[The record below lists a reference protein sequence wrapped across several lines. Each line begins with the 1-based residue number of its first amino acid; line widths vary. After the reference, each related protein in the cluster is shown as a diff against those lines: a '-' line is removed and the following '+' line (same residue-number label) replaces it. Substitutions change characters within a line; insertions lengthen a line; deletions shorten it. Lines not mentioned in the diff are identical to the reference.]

1 MIKEDDKMSGPK
13 SSQYTL
19 TPEQRRILAEQRV
32 IERRK
37 SVASENIKRNNK
49 RLLQI
54 GSMFSTAK
62 QISDELLSRSGN
74 DGGFA
79 DKLLELENAIAP
91 VAPIISR
98 TDNNDVNSLES
109 TSKEVA
115 ASLAKAEKLAT
126 ELSSISAKNEIAL
139 HTSLS
144 ADIDKGF
151 STSFADIQTVSQT
164 TMSESK
170 SKIRSQLIEMKNN
183 QNLPKELVGEIN
195 AALSKIDSIDNE
207 VFLKNYS
214 SVTVSPL
221 LKRCRQYLNEY
232 EACHEEFETLYA
244 EYIALCD
251 LYFYVAQEYPCCN
264 ASIELLKAEIKRIK
278 DTVDADDEQAY
289 ISDCLDE
296 VMEEMGYTVIG
307 SREVTKK
314 NGKHFRNELYTYGE
328 GTTVNVTY
336 SSDGKIAMELGG
348 IDATDR
354 LPNDHET
361 SVLCKSME
369 QFCDDFKEIEKR
381 LLAKGVVLASRIS
394 MLPPSAEYAQII
406 NTTDYNMI
414 EITDKLQAKKKRQNI
429 RKERKKLTL

>member
-1 MIKEDDKMSGPK
+1 MSGPK
-13 SSQYTL
+13 SSRYTL
-19 TPEQRRILAEQRV
+19 TPEQRRILAEQRA

-37 SVASENIKRNNK
+37 SVASENIRRNNK

-54 GSMFSTAK
+54 GSMFSSAK
-62 QISDELLSRSGN
+62 DVSDELMNRCGN

-79 DKLLELENAIAP
+79 SKLLELENVIAP
-91 VAPIISR
+91 IAPIISK
-98 TDNNDVNSLES
+98 TNNDDVNSLES

-115 ASLAKAEKLAT
+115 ASLVKAEKIAS
-126 ELSSISAKNEIAL
+126 ELSAISAKNEMAL
-139 HTSLS
+139 HASLS

-151 STSFADIQTVSQT
+151 STSFADIQTASQT
-164 TMSESK
+164 TISEGK

-183 QNLPKELVGEIN
+183 PNLPKELIDELN
-195 AALSKIDSIDNE
+195 TTLSKIESIENE
-207 VFLKNYS
+207 AFLKNFS

-221 LKRCRQYLNEY
+221 LKRCKQYLNEY
-232 EACHEEFETLYA
+232 EACHEEFEKLYA

-264 ASIELLKAEIKRIK
+264 ASIEVLKAEIKRIK
-278 DTVDADDEQAY
+278 ETVDADDEQAY

-314 NGKHFRNELYTYGE
+314 NGKRFRNELYTYGE
-328 GTTVNVTY
+328 GTAVNVTY

-354 LPNDHET
+354 LPDSHET
-361 SVLCKSME
+361 TVLCESME
-369 QFCDDFKEIEKR
+369 NFCEDFKEIEKR
-381 LLAKGVVLASRIS
+381 LLAKGVVLADRIS
-394 MLPPSAEYAQII
+394 LLPPSAEYAQII
-406 NTTDYNMI
+406 NTTDYNMT
-414 EITDKLQAKKKRQNI
+414 EKAETLQTKKQRRATTKRKAL
-429 RKERKKLTL
+429 RKE

>member
-1 MIKEDDKMSGPK
+1 MSGPK
-13 SSQYTL
+13 SSRYTL
-19 TPEQRRILAEQRV
+19 TPEQRRILTEQRA

-37 SVASENIKRNNK
+37 SVALESIKRNNK

-54 GSMFSTAK
+54 GSMFTSAK
-62 QISDELLSRSGN
+62 DVSGELLSRCGN

-79 DKLLELENAIAP
+79 SKLLELENVIAP
-91 VAPIISR
+91 IAPIISK
-98 TDNNDVNSLES
+98 TKNDDVISLES

-115 ASLAKAEKLAT
+115 ASLIKAEKIAS
-126 ELSSISAKNEIAL
+126 ELSAISAKNEIAL
-139 HTSLS
+139 HASLS

-151 STSFADIQTVSQT
+151 STSFADIQTLSQT
-164 TMSESK
+164 TISEIK

-183 QNLPKELVGEIN
+183 QNLPKELVGELD
-195 AALSKIDSIDNE
+195 ATLSKVDSIDNE
-207 VFLKNYS
+207 AFLKNYS

-221 LKRCRQYLNEY
+221 IKRCRQYLNEY
-232 EACHEEFETLYA
+232 EACHEEFEKLYA

-251 LYFYVAQEYPCCN
+251 LYYYVAQEYPCCN
-264 ASIELLKAEIKRIK
+264 ASIEALKTEIKRIK

-314 NGKHFRNELYTYGE
+314 NGKRFRNELYTYGE
-328 GTTVNVTY
+328 GTAVNVTY

-354 LPNDHET
+354 LPDSHET
-361 SVLCKSME
+361 AVLCESME
-369 QFCDDFKEIEKR
+369 NFCEDFKEIEKR
-381 LLAKGVVLASRIS
+381 LLAKGVVLADRIS
-394 MLPPSAEYAQII
+394 LLPPSAEYAQII
-406 NTTDYNMI
+406 NTADYRMT
-414 EITDKLQAKKKRQNI
+414 EKAETLQTKKQRRTATKRKAL
-429 RKERKKLTL
+429 RKE

>member
-1 MIKEDDKMSGPK
+1 MSGPK
-13 SSQYTL
+13 SSRYTL
-19 TPEQRRILAEQRV
+19 TPEQRRILAEQRA

-37 SVASENIKRNNK
+37 SVASENIRRNNK

-54 GSMFSTAK
+54 GGMFSNAK
-62 QISDELLSRSGN
+62 DVSGELLNRCGN
-74 DGGFA
+74 DSGFA
-79 DKLLELENAIAP
+79 SKLLELENVITP
-91 VAPIISR
+91 IAPIISK

-115 ASLAKAEKLAT
+115 ASLAKAEKIAS
-126 ELSSISAKNEIAL
+126 ELSVISAKNEMAL
-139 HTSLS
+139 HASLS

-164 TMSESK
+164 TISESK

-183 QNLPKELVGEIN
+183 QNLPKELVGEITE
-195 AALSKIDSIDNE
+195 ALSKIETIDNE
-207 VFLKNYS
+207 TFFRNYS
-214 SVTVSPL
+214 SVTVTPL
-221 LKRCRQYLNEY
+221 IKRCKRYLNEY
-232 EACHEEFETLYA
+232 EACHEEFEKLYA

-264 ASIELLKAEIKRIK
+264 ASIEVLKSEIKRIK
-278 DTVDADDEQAY
+278 ETVDADDEQAY

-328 GTTVNVTY
+328 GTAVNITY

-348 IDATDR
+348 IDVTDR
-354 LPNDHET
+354 LPDDHET
-361 SVLCKSME
+361 SVLCESME
-369 QFCDDFKEIEKR
+369 NFCDDFKEIEKR
-381 LLAKGVVLASRIS
+381 LLTKGVVLADRIS
-394 MLPPSAEYAQII
+394 LLPPSAEYAQII
-406 NTTDYNMI
+406 NTTDYSMT
-414 EITDKLQAKKKRQNI
+414 EMAETLQAKKKRQTTTKRKAL
-429 RKERKKLTL
+429 RKE

>member
-1 MIKEDDKMSGPK
+1 MSGPK
-13 SSQYTL
+13 SSRYTL
-19 TPEQRRILAEQRV
+19 TPEQRRILAEQRA

-49 RLLQI
+49 RLMQI

-62 QISDELLSRSGN
+62 QVSDELVSRSAN

-79 DKLLELENAIAP
+79 DKLLELENVIAP
-91 VAPIISR
+91 VAPIVAR
-98 TDNNDVNSLES
+98 TDNSDVNSLEN
-109 TSKEVA
+109 TAKEVA
-115 ASLAKAEKLAT
+115 ASLARAEKIAS
-126 ELSSISAKNEIAL
+126 ELSAISAKNEIAL
-139 HTSLS
+139 HASLS

-164 TMSESK
+164 AISENK
-170 SKIRSQLIEMKNN
+170 SKVRSQLIEMKNN
-183 QNLPKELVGEIN
+183 QNLPKELVGELV
-195 AALSKIDSIDNE
+195 ATLSKIDSIDNE
-207 VFLKNYS
+207 AFLKNYS

-232 EACHEEFETLYA
+232 ENCHEEFEKLYA

-251 LYFYVAQEYPCCN
+251 LYYYVAQEYPCCN
-264 ASIELLKAEIKRIK
+264 ASVEVLKAEIKRIK

-328 GTTVNVTY
+328 GTAVNVTY

-361 SVLCKSME
+361 SVLCESME
-369 QFCDDFKEIEKR
+369 HFCDDFKEIEKR
-381 LLAKGVVLASRIS
+381 LLAKGVVLADRIS
-394 MLPPSAEYAQII
+394 LLPPSAEYAQII
-406 NTTDYNMI
+406 NTADYNMT
-414 EITDKLQAKKKRQNI
+414 EKAETLQAKKQRRTTSKRKAL
-429 RKERKKLTL
+429 RKE

>member
-1 MIKEDDKMSGPK
+1 MSGPK
-13 SSQYTL
+13 SSRYTL
-19 TPEQRRILAEQRV
+19 TPEQRRILAEQRA

-37 SVASENIKRNNK
+37 SVASENIRRNNK

-54 GSMFSTAK
+54 GSMFSSAK
-62 QISDELLSRSGN
+62 DVSGELLSRCGN

-79 DKLLELENAIAP
+79 SKLLELENVIAP
-91 VAPIISR
+91 IAPIISKM
-98 TDNNDVNSLES
+98 NNDDVNSLEN

-115 ASLAKAEKLAT
+115 ASLAKAEKIAT
-126 ELSSISAKNEIAL
+126 ELSVISAKNEMAL
-139 HTSLS
+139 HASLS

-151 STSFADIQTVSQT
+151 RTSFADIQTVSQT
-164 TMSESK
+164 TISESK

-183 QNLPKELVGEIN
+183 QNLPKEIVGELD
-195 AALSKIDSIDNE
+195 ATLSKIDSIDNE
-207 VFLKNYS
+207 IFLKNYS

-232 EACHEEFETLYA
+232 EACNEEFEKLYA

-251 LYFYVAQEYPCCN
+251 LYFYVAQEYLCCN
-264 ASIELLKAEIKRIK
+264 TSIEALKTEIKRIK

-328 GTTVNVTY
+328 GTAVNVTY

-354 LPNDHET
+354 LPDDHET
-361 SVLCKSME
+361 SVLCESME

-381 LLAKGVVLASRIS
+381 LLAKGVVLANRIS
-394 MLPPSAEYAQII
+394 ILPPSAEYAQII
-406 NTTDYNMI
+406 NTGDYQMT
-414 EITDKLQAKKKRQNI
+414 EKAEKLQAKKQRKTATKRKAL
-429 RKERKKLTL
+429 RKE

>member
-1 MIKEDDKMSGPK
+1 MSGPK
-13 SSQYTL
+13 SSRYTL
-19 TPEQRRILAEQRV
+19 TPEQRRILAEQRA

-37 SVASENIKRNNK
+37 SVASENIRRNNK

-54 GSMFSTAK
+54 GSMFSSAK
-62 QISDELLSRSGN
+62 DVSGELMSRCGN

-79 DKLLELENAIAP
+79 SKLLELENVIAP
-91 VAPIISR
+91 IAPIISK
-98 TDNNDVNSLES
+98 TNNDDVNSLES

-115 ASLAKAEKLAT
+115 ASLVKAEKIAS
-126 ELSSISAKNEIAL
+126 ELSAISAKNEMAL
-139 HTSLS
+139 HASLS

-151 STSFADIQTVSQT
+151 STSFADIQTASQT
-164 TMSESK
+164 TIGEGK

-183 QNLPKELVGEIN
+183 PNLPKELIDELN
-195 AALSKIDSIDNE
+195 TTLSKIESIENE
-207 VFLKNYS
+207 AFLKNFS

-221 LKRCRQYLNEY
+221 LKRCKQYLNEY
-232 EACHEEFETLYA
+232 EACHEEFEKLYA

-264 ASIELLKAEIKRIK
+264 ASIEVLKAEIKRIK
-278 DTVDADDEQAY
+278 ETVDADDEQAY

-314 NGKHFRNELYTYGE
+314 NGKRFRNELYTYGE
-328 GTTVNVTY
+328 GTAVNVTY

-354 LPNDHET
+354 LPDSHET
-361 SVLCKSME
+361 TVLCESME
-369 QFCDDFKEIEKR
+369 NFCEDFKEIEKR
-381 LLAKGVVLASRIS
+381 LLAKGVVLADRIS
-394 MLPPSAEYAQII
+394 LLPPSAEYAQII
-406 NTTDYNMI
+406 NTTDYNMT
-414 EITDKLQAKKKRQNI
+414 EKAETLQTKKQRRATTKRKAL
-429 RKERKKLTL
+429 RKE

>member
-1 MIKEDDKMSGPK
+1 MSGPK
-13 SSQYTL
+13 SSRYTL
-19 TPEQRRILAEQRV
+19 TPEQRRILAEQRA

-37 SVASENIKRNNK
+37 SVASESIKRNNK

-54 GSMFSTAK
+54 GSMFTSAK
-62 QISDELLSRSGN
+62 DVSGELMSRCGN

-79 DKLLELENAIAP
+79 SKLLELENVIAP
-91 VAPIISR
+91 IAPIISK
-98 TDNNDVNSLES
+98 TNNDDVNSLES

-115 ASLAKAEKLAT
+115 ASLVKAEKIAS
-126 ELSSISAKNEIAL
+126 ELSAISAKNEMAL
-139 HTSLS
+139 HASLS

-151 STSFADIQTVSQT
+151 STSFADIQTASQT
-164 TMSESK
+164 TISEGK

-183 QNLPKELVGEIN
+183 PNLPKELIDELN
-195 AALSKIDSIDNE
+195 TTLSKIESIENE
-207 VFLKNYS
+207 AFLKNFS

-221 LKRCRQYLNEY
+221 LKRCKQYLNEY
-232 EACHEEFETLYA
+232 EACHEEFEKLYA

-264 ASIELLKAEIKRIK
+264 ASIEVLKAEIKRIK
-278 DTVDADDEQAY
+278 ETVDADDEQAY

-314 NGKHFRNELYTYGE
+314 NGKRFRNELYTYGE
-328 GTTVNVTY
+328 GTAVNVTY

-354 LPNDHET
+354 LPDSHET
-361 SVLCKSME
+361 TVLCESME
-369 QFCDDFKEIEKR
+369 NFCKDFKEIEKR
-381 LLAKGVVLASRIS
+381 LLAKGVVLADRIS
-394 MLPPSAEYAQII
+394 LLPPSAEYAQII
-406 NTTDYNMI
+406 NTTDYNMT
-414 EITDKLQAKKKRQNI
+414 EKAETLQTKKQRRATTKRKAL
-429 RKERKKLTL
+429 RKE

>member
-1 MIKEDDKMSGPK
+1 MSGPK
-13 SSQYTL
+13 SSRYTL
-19 TPEQRRILAEQRV
+19 TPEQRRILAEQRA

-37 SVASENIKRNNK
+37 SVALENIRRNNK

-54 GSMFSTAK
+54 GSMFSSAK
-62 QISDELLSRSGN
+62 GVSGELLSRCGN
-74 DGGFA
+74 DGGFSSI
-79 DKLLELENAIAP
+79 LLELENVIAP
-91 VAPIISR
+91 IAPIIAK
-98 TDNNDVNSLES
+98 TNNDDVNSLES

-115 ASLAKAEKLAT
+115 ASLVKAEKIAS
-126 ELSSISAKNEIAL
+126 ELSAISAKNEIGL

-151 STSFADIQTVSQT
+151 STSFADIQNVSQT
-164 TMSESK
+164 TISESK
-170 SKIRSQLIEMKNN
+170 SKIRSQLIELKNIP
-183 QNLPKELVGEIN
+183 NLLKELVGELD
-195 AALSKIDSIDNE
+195 ATLSKIDSIDNE
-207 VFLKNYS
+207 AFLKNYS

-232 EACHEEFETLYA
+232 EACHEQFEILYA

-251 LYFYVAQEYPCCN
+251 MYFYVAQEYPCCN

-328 GTTVNVTY
+328 GTAVNVTY

-361 SVLCKSME
+361 SVLCESME
-369 QFCDDFKEIEKR
+369 HFCDDFKEIEKR
-381 LLAKGVVLASRIS
+381 LLAKGVVLADRIS
-394 MLPPSAEYAQII
+394 LLPPSAEYAQII
-406 NTTDYNMI
+406 NTTDYNMT
-414 EITDKLQAKKKRQNI
+414 EKAETLQTKKQRRAATKRKAL
-429 RKERKKLTL
+429 RKE

>member
-1 MIKEDDKMSGPK
+1 MSGPK
-13 SSQYTL
+13 SSRYTL
-19 TPEQRRILAEQRV
+19 TPEQRRILAEQRA

-37 SVASENIKRNNK
+37 SVASENIRRNNK

-54 GSMFSTAK
+54 GSMFSSAK
-62 QISDELLSRSGN
+62 DVSGELLSRCGN

-79 DKLLELENAIAP
+79 SKLLELENVIAP
-91 VAPIISR
+91 ISPIISK
-98 TDNNDVNSLES
+98 TDHNDVNSLES

-115 ASLAKAEKLAT
+115 ASLAKAEKIAS
-126 ELSSISAKNEIAL
+126 ELSVIFAKNEIAL
-139 HTSLS
+139 HASLN

-164 TMSESK
+164 TISESK

-183 QNLPKELVGEIN
+183 QNLPKELVDELD
-195 AALSKIDSIDNE
+195 ATLSKIDSIDNE
-207 VFLKNYS
+207 AFLKNYS

-232 EACHEEFETLYA
+232 EACHEQFETLYA

-328 GTTVNVTY
+328 GTAVNVTY

-361 SVLCKSME
+361 SVLCESME
-369 QFCDDFKEIEKR
+369 HFCDDFKEIEKR
-381 LLAKGVVLASRIS
+381 LLAKGVVLADRIS
-394 MLPPSAEYAQII
+394 LLPPSAEYAQII
-406 NTTDYNMI
+406 NTTDYNMT
-414 EITDKLQAKKKRQNI
+414 EKAETLQTKKQHRATTKRKAL
-429 RKERKKLTL
+429 RKE

>member
-1 MIKEDDKMSGPK
+1 MSGPK
-13 SSQYTL
+13 SSRYTL
-19 TPEQRRILAEQRV
+19 TPEQRRILAEQRA

-62 QISDELLSRSGN
+62 QVSGELLSRRGN

-79 DKLLELENAIAP
+79 DKLLELENVIAP

-115 ASLAKAEKLAT
+115 ASLAKAEKLAA
-126 ELSSISAKNEIAL
+126 ELSSISAKNQIAL
-139 HTSLS
+139 HVSLNT
-144 ADIDKGF
+144 DIDKGF
-151 STSFADIQTVSQT
+151 STSFADIQSSSQAT
-164 TMSESK
+164 K
-170 SKIRSQLIEMKNN
+170 SANKAKIRNQLIEMKNN
-183 QNLPKELVGEIN
+183 QSFPEELVAELS
-195 AALSKIDSIDNE
+195 AALSKVDSIEDE

-214 SVTVSPL
+214 SVTVTPL
-221 LKRCRQYLNEY
+221 INRCKQYLAEY
-232 EACHEEFETLYA
+232 EACHEEFEQLYA
-244 EYIALCD
+244 EYFALCD

-264 ASIELLKAEIKRIK
+264 ASIEVLKSEIKRIK
-278 DTVDADDEQAY
+278 ETVDADDEQAY

-314 NGKHFRNELYTYGE
+314 NGKRFRNELYTYGE
-328 GTTVNVTY
+328 GTAVNVTY

-354 LPNDHET
+354 LPDDHET
-361 SVLCKSME
+361 SILCESME
-369 QFCDDFKEIEKR
+369 QFCDDFKEIEKC
-381 LLAKGVVLASRIS
+381 LLAKGVVLADRIS
-394 MLPPSAEYAQII
+394 LLPPSAEYAQII
-406 NTTDYNMI
+406 NTTDYHMT
-414 EITDKLQAKKKRQNI
+414 EKAEALQTNKQRRATTKRKAL
-429 RKERKKLTL
+429 RKE

>member
-1 MIKEDDKMSGPK
+1 MSGPK
-13 SSQYTL
+13 SSRYTL
-19 TPEQRRILAEQRV
+19 TPEQRRILAEQRA

-37 SVASENIKRNNK
+37 SVASESIKRNNK

-54 GSMFSTAK
+54 GSMFTSAK
-62 QISDELLSRSGN
+62 DVSGELLSRCGN

-79 DKLLELENAIAP
+79 SKLLELENVIAP
-91 VAPIISR
+91 IAPIISK
-98 TDNNDVNSLES
+98 TNNDDVNSLES

-115 ASLAKAEKLAT
+115 ASLIIAEKIAS
-126 ELSSISAKNEIAL
+126 ELSAISAKNEIAL
-139 HTSLS
+139 HASLS

-151 STSFADIQTVSQT
+151 STSFADIQTASQT
-164 TMSESK
+164 TISEGK

-183 QNLPKELVGEIN
+183 PNLPKELIDELN
-195 AALSKIDSIDNE
+195 TTLSKIESIENE
-207 VFLKNYS
+207 AFLKNFS

-221 LKRCRQYLNEY
+221 LKRCKQYLNEY
-232 EACHEEFETLYA
+232 EACHEEFEKLYA

-264 ASIELLKAEIKRIK
+264 ASIEVLKAEIKRIK
-278 DTVDADDEQAY
+278 ETVDADDEQAY

-314 NGKHFRNELYTYGE
+314 NGKRFRNELYTYGE
-328 GTTVNVTY
+328 GTAVNVTY

-354 LPNDHET
+354 LPDSHET
-361 SVLCKSME
+361 TVLCESME
-369 QFCDDFKEIEKR
+369 NFCEDFKEIEKR
-381 LLAKGVVLASRIS
+381 LLAKGVVLSDRIS
-394 MLPPSAEYAQII
+394 LLPPSAEYAQII
-406 NTTDYNMI
+406 NTTDYNMT
-414 EITDKLQAKKKRQNI
+414 EKAETLQTKKQRRATTKRKAL
-429 RKERKKLTL
+429 RKE

>member
-1 MIKEDDKMSGPK
+1 MSGPK
-13 SSQYTL
+13 SSRYTL
-19 TPEQRRILAEQRV
+19 TPEQRRILAEQRA

-37 SVASENIKRNNK
+37 SVASESIKRNNK

-54 GSMFSTAK
+54 GSMFTSAK
-62 QISDELLSRSGN
+62 DVSGELLSRCGN

-79 DKLLELENAIAP
+79 SKLLELENVIAP
-91 VAPIISR
+91 IAPIISK
-98 TDNNDVNSLES
+98 TNNDDVNSLES

-115 ASLAKAEKLAT
+115 ASLIIAEKIAS
-126 ELSSISAKNEIAL
+126 ELSAISAKNEIAL
-139 HTSLS
+139 HASLS

-164 TMSESK
+164 TIIEIK

-183 QNLPKELVGEIN
+183 QNLPKELVGELD
-195 AALSKIDSIDNE
+195 ATLSKVDSIDNE
-207 VFLKNYS
+207 AFLKNYS

-232 EACHEEFETLYA
+232 VACHEEFEKLYA

-264 ASIELLKAEIKRIK
+264 ASIETLKTEIKRIK

-314 NGKHFRNELYTYGE
+314 NGKRFRNELYTYGE
-328 GTTVNVTY
+328 GTAVNVTY

-354 LPNDHET
+354 LPDSHET
-361 SVLCKSME
+361 AVLCESME
-369 QFCDDFKEIEKR
+369 HFCEDFKEIEKR
-381 LLAKGVVLASRIS
+381 LLAKGVVLADRIS
-394 MLPPSAEYAQII
+394 LLPPSAEYAQII
-406 NTTDYNMI
+406 NTADYRMT
-414 EITDKLQAKKKRQNI
+414 EKAETLQTKKQRRTATKRKAL
-429 RKERKKLTL
+429 RKE

>member
-1 MIKEDDKMSGPK
+1 MSGPK
-13 SSQYTL
+13 SSRYTL
-19 TPEQRRILAEQRV
+19 TPEQRRILTEQRA

-37 SVASENIKRNNK
+37 SVALESIKRNNK

-54 GSMFSTAK
+54 GSMFTSAK
-62 QISDELLSRSGN
+62 DVSGELLSRCGN

-79 DKLLELENAIAP
+79 SKLLELENVIAP
-91 VAPIISR
+91 IAPIISK
-98 TDNNDVNSLES
+98 TNNDDVISLES

-115 ASLAKAEKLAT
+115 ASLIKAEKIAS
-126 ELSSISAKNEIAL
+126 ELSAISAKNEIAL
-139 HTSLS
+139 HASLS

-151 STSFADIQTVSQT
+151 STSFADIQTLSQT
-164 TMSESK
+164 TISEIK

-183 QNLPKELVGEIN
+183 QNLPKELVGELD
-195 AALSKIDSIDNE
+195 ATLSKVDSIDNE
-207 VFLKNYS
+207 AFLKNYS

-221 LKRCRQYLNEY
+221 IKRCRQYLNEY
-232 EACHEEFETLYA
+232 EACHEEFEKLYA

-251 LYFYVAQEYPCCN
+251 LYYYVAQEYPCCN
-264 ASIELLKAEIKRIK
+264 ASIEALKTEIKRIK

-314 NGKHFRNELYTYGE
+314 NGKRFRNELYTYGE
-328 GTTVNVTY
+328 GTAVNVTY

-354 LPNDHET
+354 LPDSHET
-361 SVLCKSME
+361 AVLCESME
-369 QFCDDFKEIEKR
+369 NFCEDFKEIEKR
-381 LLAKGVVLASRIS
+381 LLAKGVVLADRIS
-394 MLPPSAEYAQII
+394 LLPPSAEYAQII
-406 NTTDYNMI
+406 NTADYRMT
-414 EITDKLQAKKKRQNI
+414 EKAETLQTKKQRRTATKRKAL
-429 RKERKKLTL
+429 RKE

>member
-1 MIKEDDKMSGPK
+1 MSGPK
-13 SSQYTL
+13 SSRYTL
-19 TPEQRRILAEQRV
+19 TPEQRRILAEQRA

-37 SVASENIKRNNK
+37 SVASENIRRNNK

-54 GSMFSTAK
+54 GSMFSSAK
-62 QISDELLSRSGN
+62 DVSGELLSRCGN

-79 DKLLELENAIAP
+79 SKLLELENVIAP
-91 VAPIISR
+91 IAPIISKM
-98 TDNNDVNSLES
+98 NNDDVNSLEN

-115 ASLAKAEKLAT
+115 ASLAKAEKIAT
-126 ELSSISAKNEIAL
+126 ELSVISAKNEMAL
-139 HTSLS
+139 HASLS

-151 STSFADIQTVSQT
+151 RTSFADIKTVSQT
-164 TMSESK
+164 TISESK

-183 QNLPKELVGEIN
+183 QNLPKEIVGELD
-195 AALSKIDSIDNE
+195 ATLSKIDSIDNE
-207 VFLKNYS
+207 TFLKNYS

-232 EACHEEFETLYA
+232 EACNEEFEKLYA

-264 ASIELLKAEIKRIK
+264 TSIEALKTEIKRIK

-328 GTTVNVTY
+328 GTAVNVTY

-354 LPNDHET
+354 LPDDHET
-361 SVLCKSME
+361 SVLCESME

-381 LLAKGVVLASRIS
+381 LLAKGVVLANRIS
-394 MLPPSAEYAQII
+394 LLPPSAEYAQII
-406 NTTDYNMI
+406 NTGDYQMT
-414 EITDKLQAKKKRQNI
+414 EKAEKLQAKKQRKAATKRKAL
-429 RKERKKLTL
+429 RKE

>member
-1 MIKEDDKMSGPK
+1 MSGPK
-13 SSQYTL
+13 SSRYTL
-19 TPEQRRILAEQRV
+19 TPEQRRILAEQRA

-37 SVASENIKRNNK
+37 SVASESIRRNNK

-54 GSMFSTAK
+54 GSMFTSAK
-62 QISDELLSRSGN
+62 DVSGELLSRCGN

-79 DKLLELENAIAP
+79 SKLLELENVIAP
-91 VAPIISR
+91 IAPIISK
-98 TDNNDVNSLES
+98 TNNDDVISLES

-115 ASLAKAEKLAT
+115 ASLIKAEKIAS
-126 ELSSISAKNEIAL
+126 ELSAISAKNEIAL
-139 HTSLS
+139 HASLS

-164 TMSESK
+164 TISEIK
-170 SKIRSQLIEMKNN
+170 SEIRSQLIEMKNN
-183 QNLPKELVGEIN
+183 QNLPKELVGELD
-195 AALSKIDSIDNE
+195 ATLSKVDSIDNE
-207 VFLKNYS
+207 AFLKNYS

-232 EACHEEFETLYA
+232 EACHEEFEKLYA

-251 LYFYVAQEYPCCN
+251 LYYYVAQEYPCCN
-264 ASIELLKAEIKRIK
+264 ASIEALKTEIKRIK

-328 GTTVNVTY
+328 GIAVNVTY

-348 IDATDR
+348 IDTTDR
-354 LPNDHET
+354 LPDDHET
-361 SVLCKSME
+361 SVLCESME
-369 QFCDDFKEIEKR
+369 HFCDDFKEIEKR
-381 LLAKGVVLASRIS
+381 LLAKGVVLADRIS
-394 MLPPSAEYAQII
+394 LLPPSAEYAQII
-406 NTTDYNMI
+406 NTTDYRMT
-414 EITDKLQAKKKRQNI
+414 EKAETLQTKKQRRTVTKRKAL
-429 RKERKKLTL
+429 RKE